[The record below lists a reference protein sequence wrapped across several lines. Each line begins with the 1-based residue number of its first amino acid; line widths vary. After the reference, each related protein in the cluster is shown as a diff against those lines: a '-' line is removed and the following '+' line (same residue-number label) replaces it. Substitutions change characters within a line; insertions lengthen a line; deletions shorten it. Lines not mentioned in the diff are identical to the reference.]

1 MMGAAESQ
9 SGRAMEFLYA
19 IPAALLL
26 FGVLALAVAAALG
39 VQAFIHR
46 HFSGEDFVAQNQIGG
61 IIITVIASLY
71 AVLLGFMTVVTWE
84 HFEESRTMVVSE
96 SDATIDAWHTSV
108 GLPAD
113 VRQRVRADM
122 VQYAHIMVDREWAQ
136 MKQGRSDPAPAMIS
150 MDALDAAGGFTPKDA
165 GQSNAQ
171 SATVQELNILH
182 DARQRRIASNAAGI
196 SWFEWLV
203 LWCGA
208 LCIVGFCWLFGGTKP
223 RVQMI
228 MTSTVVVMI
237 ASTLVLLFELQYP
250 FRSPIG
256 VGPQAWTA
264 ALEHIQE
271 MQTGRLPNMHM

>member
-1 MMGAAESQ
+1 MIVDAKSDP
-9 SGRAMEFLYA
+9 RALMEFLYA

-26 FGVLALAVAAALG
+26 FGVLALAVAAVLG
-39 VQAFIHR
+39 AQAFIHNR
-46 HFSGEDFVAQNQIGG
+46 FNGENFVAHNQIGG

-71 AVLLGFMTVVTWE
+71 AVLLGFMTVVAWE
-84 HFEESRTMVVSE
+84 HFEEARGMVVME

-108 GLPAD
+108 GLPQD

-122 VQYAHIMVDREWAQ
+122 VEYAHVMVDREWAL
-136 MKQGRSDPAPAMIS
+136 MKQGRSDPRPAMIS
-150 MDALDAAGGFTPKDA
+150 MDALDAAGAFTPKDA

-171 SATVQELNILH
+171 SATVQQLNILH
-182 DARQRRIASNAAGI
+182 DARQRRIASNAAGL

-208 LCIVGFCWLFGGTKP
+208 LCVVGFCWLFGGAKP

-228 MTSTVVVMI
+228 MTSTVVIMI

-256 VGPQAWTA
+256 VGPQAWNA

-271 MQTGRLPNMHM
+271 MQTGRLPDMHE

>member
-1 MMGAAESQ
+1 
-9 SGRAMEFLYA
+9 MEFLYA

-39 VQAFIHR
+39 VQAFIRRRFH
-46 HFSGEDFVAQNQIGG
+46 GEDFVAHNQIGG

-84 HFEESRTMVVSE
+84 HFEESRAMVVSE
-96 SDATIDAWHTSV
+96 SDATIDGWHMAV
-108 GLPAD
+108 GLPTD
-113 VRQRVRADM
+113 VRKRVRADM
-122 VQYAHIMVDREWAQ
+122 VQYAHFMVDREWAL
-136 MKQGRSDPAPAMIS
+136 MKQGRSDPTSAMIS
-150 MDALDAAGGFTPKDA
+150 MDAIDAAAGFTPKDA

-171 SATVQELNILH
+171 NATVQQLNILH

-208 LCIVGFCWLFGGTKP
+208 LCIVGFCWLFGGAKP

-228 MTSTVVVMI
+228 MTSTVVIMI

-256 VGPQAWTA
+256 VGPQAWNA
-264 ALEHIQE
+264 ALEHIHE
-271 MQTGRLPNMHM
+271 MQSGGLPNMHM